1 MYIHVLLNRS
11 CQYGVHRNMIFQDF
25 GPTCLMFNVLLKD
38 WFKELKRI
46 YCEEFGQE
54 YVKLSIT
61 N

>member
-1 MYIHVLLNRS
+1 
-11 CQYGVHRNMIFQDF
+11 MIFQDF

-54 YVKLSIT
+54 YVKLSID
-61 N
+61 NLKILEPNILKQNM